1 MKQTLKSILVDEL
14 RAKKILSREEV
25 KKIAS
30 KNGYEPSNAER
41 RLRYE
46 NNPIPCIKLNYRKKP
61 QRANE
66 HIAFYKWIG
75 GKTFFLKRKKLKK
88 YA

>member
-1 MKQTLKSILVDEL
+1 MKQTLKSILTDEL

-25 KKIAS
+25 KQIAS

-46 NNPIPCIKLNYRKKP
+46 INPIPCIKLNYRKKAL
-61 QRANE
+61 RANE
-66 HIAFYKWIG
+66 HIAYYKWDG
-75 GKTFFLKRKKLKK
+75 GKTFFKKKLK